1 MQLCVDRAEE
11 AAWGEDVGRKKNNN
25 LGDLESSE
33 AEAAEAV
40 EE

>member
-11 AAWGEDVGRKKNNN
+11 AAWGEDVGRKKNNH
-25 LGDLESSE
+25 LGDLESK